1 MTPEINDLTFE
12 AAYSALEETV
22 AKLESGDLTLQE
34 SVDLFERGRQLSA
47 HCQQLLDQAELRV
60 RRIDEANP
68 DN

>member
-60 RRIDEANP
+60 RRIDEANQG
-68 DN
+68 D